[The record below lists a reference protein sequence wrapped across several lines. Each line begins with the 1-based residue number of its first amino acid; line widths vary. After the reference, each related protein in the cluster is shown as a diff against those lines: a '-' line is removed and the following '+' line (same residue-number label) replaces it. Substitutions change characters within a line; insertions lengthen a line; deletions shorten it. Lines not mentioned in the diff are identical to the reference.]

1 MAQRRTMLLKVLLP
15 TEVLVDE
22 AATKVVA
29 EAEDGYFGLLPR
41 HVDFV
46 TALTSGILAYR
57 TPEGEEVNLA
67 VNEGTLVKCGPDVL
81 VSTREAVVGPGLEGL
96 EEVIR
101 REFEALDDHERRARS
116 ALTRL
121 EAGTLR
127 RFMEMEERAR
137 GR

>member
-1 MAQRRTMLLKVLLP
+1 MLLP
-15 TEVLVDE
+15 TEVLVD
-22 AATKVVA
+22 AAAAKVVA

-46 TALTSGILAYR
+46 AALTAGILAYE
-57 TPEGEEVNLA
+57 TAGGEEVSLA
-67 VNEGTLVKCGPDVL
+67 VNGGTLVKCGPDVL

-96 EEVIR
+96 AEVIA
-101 REFEALDDHERRARS
+101 REFEALDEHEQRARS

-127 RFMEMEERAR
+127 RFMELEERRR
-137 GR
+137 GG